1 MKKSLVVTLA
11 LVFVLGIAGT
21 AFANPY
27 SDVPAGHWAYKA
39 VNDLSKAGIVEG
51 YQGKYRGNDNMT
63 RYEMAAITARAMAK
77 ADKADADTK
86 ATIDKLAVEFS
97 KELND
102 LGVRVA
108 ALEKKAGNVTLGGN
122 VRLRY
127 ESFDY
132 DSDKLKDD
140 TQKLRVRLDVNGQI
154 NEDWR
159 VFARLEST
167 EDFLKSGNEGLGSG
181 AVKDDKA
188 SLGTVEFDQ
197 LFVQGK
203 LGATQLTVGRQAYV
217 PVYGM
222 VADSHFEGA
231 KVAFNLGAVKTN
243 VFYGRQEKVDFAL
256 KGLNDPT
263 VAGAEVGFDLLKNLE
278 AKAAYYYFDSS
289 AANSQERKI
298 AEAGLGYK
306 IGSSWKLLGTYAE
319 SNAAIQDSAMA
330 FNLKY
335 KGVNTKVAGTWGA
348 WAQYADLE
356 NNALVETT
364 YAYDDFKGYE
374 VGFEYVPF
382 KNSKWTTLYWDGEE
396 NLNSNFD
403 KQGFRTQLEVFF

>member
-108 ALEKKAGNVTLGGN
+108 ALEKKAGNVSFSGN
-122 VRLRY
+122 ARLRY
-127 ESFDY
+127 ETFDNKNAAGA
-132 DSDKLKDD
+132 DVAKDD
-140 TQKLRVRLDVNGQI
+140 TQKLRIRLDVNGQI

-159 VFARLEST
+159 VFGRLEAT
-167 EDFLKSGNEGLGSG
+167 ENFLTSANDTDGK
-181 AVKDDKA
+181 VK
-188 SLGTVEFDQ
+188 FDQ
-197 LFVQGK
+197 LFIQGK
-203 LGATQLTVGRQAYV
+203 LGQTQLTAGRQNYV

-222 VADSHFEGA
+222 VYDTYFEGA
-231 KVAFNLGAVKTN
+231 KVAFNVGAVKTN
-243 VFYGRQEKVDFAL
+243 VFYGRDFDERAL
-256 KGLNDPT
+256 STNEPT
-263 VAGAEVGFDLLKNLE
+263 VLGAEVGFDLAKNLE
-278 AKAAYYYFDSS
+278 MKAAYYQFEDDVV
-289 AANSQERKI
+289 ADDFKI
-298 AEAGLGYK
+298 AEVGLGYK
-306 IGSSWKLLGTYAE
+306 IGSNWKLIGSYSE
-319 SNAAIQDSAMA
+319 SNASAEDSAMA

-335 KGVNTKVAGTWGA
+335 KGANTKTVGTWGA
-348 WAQYADLE
+348 WAQYADME
-356 NNALVETT
+356 TAATWKTT
-364 YAYDDFKGYE
+364 YASADDFKGYE

-382 KNSKWTTLYWDGEE
+382 KNSKWTTLYWDGEPGTNAQQAE
-396 NLNSNFD
+396 
-403 KQGFRTQLEVFF
+403 KVGFRTQLEMFF